1 MDTSGNIPPM
11 HIALAIPSLRTGGG
25 VVPVVMQ
32 LATGLADQGHQV
44 DVVMF
49 SLQIGRLERLS
60 PSVRLVSLD
69 PGHDQAKGSVPVEF
83 RNRVLLLDIES
94 PTWLAR
100 WKMWLKI
107 LQLCKW
113 DPRAAHLFEDVR
125 RTLAMLAYIRQ
136 EKPDCILASAP
147 GSEYAVLSAGHF
159 ASSPPVLISAI
170 HSALRSSW
178 KPRSKYRLLLPH
190 ADRLVAVSQGLG
202 KSLANLP
209 YIDES
214 NVSTI
219 YNPVYSDEM
228 PKSCLASPDHPWI
241 QDPSSPIVLAA
252 GTFLRKKGF
261 ASLIRAFGRLSERR
275 SVRLLILGDGKWR
288 QRLEKL
294 VDRLDLNDRVS
305 MPGSVNDP
313 LSYMARAAVFV
324 LSSRQ
329 EGFGLVLV
337 EAMACGCPVVSTDCP
352 YGPAEI
358 LEGGRWGELVPVGK
372 DAELA
377 DAIERTLDNPLP
389 REVLQRRA
397 RFFSVDRAIDQYE
410 KLIAEVV
417 ADARSQT

>member
-1 MDTSGNIPPM
+1 M
-11 HIALAIPSLRTGGG
+11 
-25 VVPVVMQ
+25 PVVMQ
-32 LATGLADQGHQV
+32 LATGLADRGHQV

-49 SLQIGRLERLS
+49 SLQIGRPENLS
-60 PSVRLVSLD
+60 PLVRLVSLD
-69 PGHDQAKGSVPVEF
+69 PGNDSAKGSGPVEF
-83 RNRVLLLDIES
+83 RNRVLFLDIES

-113 DPRAAHLFEDVR
+113 DPRAVHLFEDVR

-136 EKPDCILASAP
+136 EKPNCILTSAP
-147 GSEYAVLSAGHF
+147 DSEYAALPAGHF
-159 ASSPPVLISAI
+159 ASSPPALISAI

-190 ADRLVAVSQGLG
+190 ANHLVAVSQGLE

-209 YIDES
+209 CIDKS

-219 YNPVYSDEM
+219 YNPVYSD
-228 PKSCLASPDHPWI
+228 KISQSYLASPDHPWI
-241 QDPSSPIVLAA
+241 QDSGPPMVLAA
-252 GTFLRKKGF
+252 GTFLRRKGF

-288 QRLEKL
+288 QRLENL
-294 VDRLDLNDRVS
+294 VDRLDLNDKVS
-305 MPGSVNDP
+305 MPGRVDNP

-324 LSSRQ
+324 LPSRQ
-329 EGFGLVLV
+329 EALPTVLI
-337 EAMACGCPVVSTDCP
+337 EALACGCPVVSTDCP
-352 YGPAEI
+352 HGPSDI

-397 RFFSVDRAIDQYE
+397 RFFSVDRAINQYE

-417 ADARSQT
+417 ADARSQI

>member
-1 MDTSGNIPPM
+1 M
-11 HIALAIPSLRTGGG
+11 
-25 VVPVVMQ
+25 PVVMQ
-32 LATGLADQGHQV
+32 LATGLADRGHRV

-49 SLQIGRLERLS
+49 SLQIGCPERLS

-69 PGHDQAKGSVPVEF
+69 PGNDQAKGPGPVEF
-83 RNRVLLLDIES
+83 RNRLLLLDIES
-94 PTWLAR
+94 PTWSAR
-100 WKMWLKI
+100 WKMGLKI
-107 LQLCKW
+107 LQFCKW
-113 DPRAAHLFEDVR
+113 DPRAVHLFEDVR

-136 EKPDCILASAP
+136 EKPNCILATAP
-147 GSEYAVLSAGHF
+147 DSEYAVLPAGHF
-159 ASSPPVLISAI
+159 VSSPPALISAI

-190 ADRLVAVSQGLG
+190 ANHLIAVSQGLG

-209 YIDES
+209 CINES

-219 YNPVYSDEM
+219 YNPVYSDEI
-228 PKSCLASPDHPWI
+228 PKSCLAAPDHPWFH
-241 QDPSSPIVLAA
+241 DSGPPIVLAA
-252 GTFLRKKGF
+252 GAFLRRKGF
-261 ASLIRAFGRLSERR
+261 ALLIRAFGRLSERR

-288 QRLEKL
+288 QRLENL
-294 VDRLDLNDRVS
+294 VDRLDLIDKVS

-313 LSYMARAAVFV
+313 FSYMARAAVFV

-329 EGFGLVLV
+329 EALPTVLI
-337 EAMACGCPVVSTDCP
+337 EALACGCPVVSTDCL

-372 DAELA
+372 GDELA
-377 DAIERTLDNPLP
+377 DAIDRTLDNPLP

-397 RFFSVDRAIDQYE
+397 RFFSVDKAIDQYE

-417 ADARSQT
+417 VGARSQT